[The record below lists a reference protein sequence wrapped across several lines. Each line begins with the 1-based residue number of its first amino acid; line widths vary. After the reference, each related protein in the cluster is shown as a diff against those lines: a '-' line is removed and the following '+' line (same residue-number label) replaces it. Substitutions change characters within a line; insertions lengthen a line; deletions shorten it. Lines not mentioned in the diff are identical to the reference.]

1 MNRPQGVSN
10 LSSCPAFVNDKLRIL
25 LIEDSAIDARL
36 IERELSSAGYSFNL
50 TMVENEAE
58 LRRELGPPPPDL
70 VLSDHGL
77 PAFDGFTAL
86 KIVREQYPKLPFI
99 FVSGS
104 NHQGMVLEMF
114 DKGATDY
121 VYKQDMR
128 DLHEAVRQALL
139 PESAPATTPTGVSD
153 TDQSEFKLQL
163 PPASAGQP
171 IGRPHG
177 RVTFCPRCMRSSDE
191 LGNSVRLENYLGGH
205 DEVVVLRQVCPDCL
219 QVHP

>member
-1 MNRPQGVSN
+1 MQSPPGVSKTT
-10 LSSCPAFVNDKLRIL
+10 AAQHFVSEKLRIL

-36 IERELSSAGYSFNL
+36 IERELSSAGYSFDL
-50 TMVENEAE
+50 TMVETESD

-77 PAFDGFTAL
+77 PSFDGFTAL

-104 NHQGMVLEMF
+104 NHQGMVLDMF

-128 DLHEAVRQALL
+128 DLREAMRQALS
-139 PESAPATTPTGVSD
+139 PEPAPAAPDNVSD
-153 TDQSEFKLQL
+153 AAQPEFKLQL
-163 PPASAGQP
+163 PPASAQP
-171 IGRPHG
+171 IGMPHG
-177 RVTFCPRCMRSSDE
+177 RVTFCPRCMRACDE

-219 QVHP
+219 QVRL

>member
-1 MNRPQGVSN
+1 MSE
-10 LSSCPAFVNDKLRIL
+10 KLRIL

-36 IERELSSAGYSFNL
+36 IQRELSSAGYSFKL
-50 TMVENEAE
+50 VQIENEAE

-104 NHQGMVLEMF
+104 NHQGIVLDMF

-128 DLHEAVRQALL
+128 DLHEAVRQALS
-139 PESAPATTPTGVSD
+139 PENASATPTSEA
-153 TDQSEFKLQL
+153 DQPEFKLQL
-163 PPASAGQP
+163 PPASSQT
-171 IGRPHG
+171 IGMPHG
-177 RVTFCPRCMRSSDE
+177 RVTFCPRCSRASDE
-191 LGNSVRLENYLGGH
+191 LGSPVRLENYLGGH

>member
-1 MNRPQGVSN
+1 VSE
-10 LSSCPAFVNDKLRIL
+10 KLRIL

-36 IERELSSAGYSFNL
+36 IERELSSAGYSFSL
-50 TMVENEAE
+50 VQIETEPE

-77 PAFDGFTAL
+77 PSFDGFTAL
-86 KIVREQYPKLPFI
+86 KIVRENYPKLPFI

-104 NHQGMVLEMF
+104 NHQGMVLDMF

-128 DLHEAVRQALL
+128 DLHEAVRQALS
-139 PESAPATTPTGVSD
+139 PESAPPAAPTSEAA
-153 TDQSEFKLQL
+153 QPEFKLAL
-163 PPASAGQP
+163 PPASGQP
-171 IGRPHG
+171 IGMPHG
-177 RVTFCPRCMRSSDE
+177 RVTFCPRCLRACDE
-191 LGNSVRLENYLGGH
+191 LGTAVRLENYLGGH

-219 QVHP
+219 QVRL